1 MSKQTNSTT
10 KPAATASSKPAGQPA
25 AGQTGASRDKI
36 VATRIG
42 LVESD
47 KRDKTRKVVVPNL
60 STHAKYGKIIRRRT
74 VLHVHD
80 EQNQSRLG
88 DRVEVRPCNPVSKT
102 KRWELVRIVEKGAA
116 MRFEGVEAP
125 TTKA

>member
-10 KPAATASSKPAGQPA
+10 KPAAAASSKPAGQ
-25 AGQTGASRDKI
+25 TDASREKI